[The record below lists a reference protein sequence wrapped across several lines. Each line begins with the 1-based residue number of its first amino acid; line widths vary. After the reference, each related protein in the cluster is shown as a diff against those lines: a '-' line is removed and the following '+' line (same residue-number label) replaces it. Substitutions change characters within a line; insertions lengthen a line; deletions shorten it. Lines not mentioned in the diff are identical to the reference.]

1 MGNGGKERKKN
12 CNLRW
17 TLRGEGGKL
26 PLYHLVSS
34 DLKKSA
40 YLFFSRVAYGRL
52 NGDDIWARRKSRRLS
67 MIPGGIYSSKSGK
80 VYFMIEKKKK
90 VFTKVSKQCMYLM
103 SARKGD
109 NVQKKKECKPT
120 GC

>member
-17 TLRGEGGKL
+17 TLQGEGGKL
-26 PLYHLVSS
+26 PLYHLVTS

-90 VFTKVSKQCMYLM
+90 SFHESKQTMHVL
-103 SARKGD
+103 
-109 NVQKKKECKPT
+109 NECKERGQCPEKKRM
-120 GC
+120 